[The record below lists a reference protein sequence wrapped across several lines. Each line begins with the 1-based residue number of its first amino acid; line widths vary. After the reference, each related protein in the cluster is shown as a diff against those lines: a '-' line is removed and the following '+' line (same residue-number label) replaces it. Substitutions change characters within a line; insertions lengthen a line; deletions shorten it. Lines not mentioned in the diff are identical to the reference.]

1 MFQITLAKSR
11 EEEGEKEEHRQ
22 SVMRFTQAQKV
33 DKKREKQAYVLSKC
47 QRPKLNK
54 YRVIYT
60 KNEKFSG

>member
-1 MFQITLAKSR
+1 
-11 EEEGEKEEHRQ
+11 
-22 SVMRFTQAQKV
+22 MRFTQTQKV